1 MTKRNI
7 KMIGLDLDGTLL
19 DSDKVFTDYS
29 KRVIAEAIRQ
39 GAIVL
44 PATGR
49 PVSGLPKEVMEF
61 PGIRYALTSNGA
73 RVLDMQDG
81 KVLYERLISYEA
93 GGKLLAILQK
103 YDALLEIYYEGI
115 GYANERDLKLVKR
128 YMPSPPMADYIINT
142 RKPVEDVCGMYHTK
156 CRPVD
161 KIQALF
167 ASQEDKKAA
176 FAEVRENV
184 PEITV
189 CGALHNNLE
198 ANAKEARKGIALIKL
213 GKLLGIPRE
222 EIMACGDGSNDIE
235 MVREAGLGVAMSNAI
250 DEVKEAAD
258 YVTLSNDED
267 GAAKAIEKYVLGKR

>member
-1 MTKRNI
+1 MTKRDI
-7 KMIGLDLDGTLL
+7 RMIGLDLDGTLL
-19 DSDKVFTDYS
+19 DSNKVFTDYS
-29 KRVIAEAIRQ
+29 RRIIAETLEQ
-39 GAIVL
+39 GVIVL

-73 RVLDMQDG
+73 RVLDLQEG
-81 KVLYERLISYEA
+81 RVLYERLISYEA
-93 GGKLLAILQK
+93 GGKLLEILQK

-115 GYANERDLKLVKR
+115 GYANEQDLKVVER
-128 YMPSPPMADYIINT
+128 YMPSAPMVRYILNT
-142 RKPVEDVCGMYHTK
+142 RRPVESVYRMYHTEQ
-156 CRPVD
+156 RPVD
-161 KIQALF
+161 KVQALF
-167 ASQEDKKAA
+167 ISQEDKRAA
-176 FAEVRENV
+176 FAEVREKV

-213 GKLLGIPRE
+213 GELLGISRE

-235 MVREAGLGVAMSNAI
+235 MVKEAGFGVAMSNAI

-267 GAAKAIEKYVLGKR
+267 GVAKAIEEYVLK

>member
-1 MTKRNI
+1 MMRKNI

-19 DSDKVFTDYS
+19 DSDKVFTEYS
-29 KRVIAEAIRQ
+29 RQVIAEALSQ
-39 GAIVL
+39 GVVVL

-49 PVSGLPKEVMEF
+49 PASGIPREVMEF

-73 RVLDMQDG
+73 RVLDMQEE
-81 KVLYERLISYEA
+81 KVLYERLIPYEA
-93 GGKLLAILQK
+93 GGRLLEILRR

-115 GYANERDLKLVKR
+115 GYAGKKDLKIVGR
-128 YMPSPPMADYIINT
+128 YMPSAPMREYILNT
-142 RKPVEDVCGMYHTK
+142 RRPVEDVCEMYHAEH
-156 CRPVD
+156 RPVD

-167 ASQEDKKAA
+167 ANLDDKEAA
-176 FAEVRENV
+176 FSEVREKI
-184 PEITV
+184 PEITI
-189 CGALHNNLE
+189 CGALFNNLE

-213 GKLLGIPRE
+213 GETLGISRE

-235 MVREAGLGVAMSNAI
+235 MIREAGFGVAMSNAI

-267 GAAKAIEKYVLGKR
+267 GVAKVIEKYVLQ